1 MIANLAFP
9 LSTCYKQGMKEKNQL
24 QIGDTVLWRGDPP
37 RAPRQTAL
45 VTGIDRDAAADFNHT
60 GVEVDRLKWKHVIR
74 AIVTFDSGSW
84 DYGYNIRR
92 LKQPKAWQS
101 DSYSR
106 LAPETPPTATP
117 RPVEQAEQADHSS
130 IADDQHHIDFLQ
142 GMLQYEWETTPDDSE
157 DRKALLQ
164 QIEQAQAWLHGME
177 RVHERATA
185 GGAEIADVKLN
196 PLL

>member
-1 MIANLAFP
+1 
-9 LSTCYKQGMKEKNQL
+9 MKEKNRL

-92 LKQPKAWQS
+92 LKKPKAWRSEAPAHQS
-101 DSYSR
+101 RESMVQ
-106 LAPETPPTATP
+106 EATP
-117 RPVEQAEQADHSS
+117 RPVEQAENPSV
-130 IADDQHHIDFLQ
+130 ADDQQHIDFVRGL
-142 GMLQYEWETTPDDSE
+142 LQYEWETTPDDNE
-157 DRKALLQ
+157 DRKTLRQGIA
-164 QIEQAQAWLHGME
+164 QAQAWLQGME
-177 RVHERATA
+177 HAHGRETA
-185 GGAEIADVKLN
+185 GAAEEIPPHSPA
-196 PLL
+196 